1 MILEH
6 YIYYYFEEIEN
17 IGGEIQQPYIFLEAD
32 KNDEISNIVA
42 QAISLDIRGNYGDIL
57 SALDDKTNDGR
68 VKWSGNLFCII
79 IDKGT
84 NIVKIIDL
92 MNEDKEY
99 ITDFS
104 EWNEALLDWKDYY
117 LNELGFLAY
126 DSKALSHML
135 GVVLLTFDQ
144 INEHMISEISEKSKG
159 VGKEM
164 ITEAVKKCAK
174 RYGVKDSVIYQ
185 DCRKVTGVT
194 FPVFSRWLTK
204 LLLYKQ
210 SNIYEFEY
218 IMYNL
223 KKYIN
228 NEEEAI
234 DVFFKKYF
242 LINLNDVF
250 FYKY

>member
-6 YIYYYFEEIEN
+6 YIYYYFEKIEN

-144 INEHMISEISEKSKG
+144 INEHIISEYIISEG

-174 RYGVKDSVIYQ
+174 RYGVNPSAIYQ

-194 FPVFSRWLTK
+194 FSVFSLWLAE
-204 LLLYKQ
+204 LLLCNQ
-210 SNIYEFEY
+210 SNIYEFKY

-228 NEEEAI
+228 HKEEAI
-234 DVFFKKYF
+234 DIFFKKYF
-242 LINLNDVF
+242 LINLDDVF
-250 FYKY
+250 LYE